1 MILLIPC
8 NLRTGKAH
16 YLVICTC
23 PDTGT
28 LGRIENQPMHAHSN
42 NPIFAEGPI
51 AQTGAP
57 YARVP
62 GIRVYGMLCLVSG
75 GKKRRRK
82 SRVLFSDTSAAPAPA
97 FPPVPEQLWDSV

>member
-1 MILLIPC
+1 M
-8 NLRTGKAH
+8 
-16 YLVICTC
+16 ICTC

-28 LGRIENQPMHAHSN
+28 LGRIEKLTDANCTNS
-42 NPIFAEGPI
+42 IFAEGPI

-97 FPPVPEQLWDSV
+97 PAPAFPAVPEQLWDIV